1 MPRLR
6 PASLQDIAAITA
18 IYAHHVRHGT
28 GSFELEPPDEAEMQ
42 KRFENIAA
50 LKLPW
55 LVAEDNGAVV
65 GYAYAGPYRP
75 RPAYRFTVED
85 SIYIHPEQIGGGIGS
100 LLLSS
105 LIANCEA
112 LGLRQMIAVVGDS
125 SNAASVKLHRKFGFE
140 ETGTLKDVGYKFGRW
155 LDVVLLQRSL
165 GAGSASSPVS

>member
-6 PASLQDIAAITA
+6 PATLQDVAVITA

-42 KRFENIAA
+42 KRFDNIAA

-55 LVAEDNGAVV
+55 LVAEDSGKVV

-85 SIYIHPEQIGGGIGS
+85 SIYIHPEQTGCGIGS

-105 LIANCEA
+105 LIANCES

-125 SNAASVKLHRKFGFE
+125 SNAASVQLHRKFGFE
-140 ETGTLKDVGYKFGRW
+140 QTGTLKDVGYKFGRW

-165 GAGSASSPVS
+165 GAAATTAPV

>member
-1 MPRLR
+1 M
-6 PASLQDIAAITA
+6 TA
-18 IYAHHVRHGT
+18 IYGHHVRHGT
-28 GSFELEPPDEAEMQ
+28 GSFELEPPDAVEMQ
-42 KRFENIAA
+42 KRFDNIAA

-55 LVAEDNGAVV
+55 LVAEDNNIIV

-85 SIYIHPEQIGGGIGS
+85 SIYIHPEKTGGGIGS

-125 SNAASVKLHRKFGFE
+125 SNAASVLLHRKFGFE
-140 ETGTLKDVGYKFGRW
+140 TTGTLKDVGFKFGRW

-165 GAGSASSPVS
+165 GAASTTAPT